1 MKKKLVVGIIATLAV
16 LALTAVAFS
25 QQGWRMQNWDKEKVV
40 TLEGKITDADRPIV
54 TMDSNGK
61 EYIIHL
67 GPVGYWQDK
76 GVKIEKDTPI
86 KITGMVVENN
96 GKMNIYPQTVTIEGK
111 ELKLADESGVPAW
124 AGNGHRGGK
133 AGSGWRHGQGR
144 NGWQGRG
151 NCRGFGG
158 GNQACPYYG
167 QR

>member
-76 GVKIEKDTPI
+76 GE
-86 KITGMVVENN
+86 
-96 GKMNIYPQTVTIEGK
+96 
-111 ELKLADESGVPAW
+111 
-124 AGNGHRGGK
+124 
-133 AGSGWRHGQGR
+133 
-144 NGWQGRG
+144 
-151 NCRGFGG
+151 
-158 GNQACPYYG
+158 
-167 QR
+167 